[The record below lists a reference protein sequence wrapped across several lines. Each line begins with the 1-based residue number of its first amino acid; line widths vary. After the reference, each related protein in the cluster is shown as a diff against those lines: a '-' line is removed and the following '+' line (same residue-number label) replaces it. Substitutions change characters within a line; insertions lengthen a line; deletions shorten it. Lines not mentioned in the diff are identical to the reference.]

1 LQRNNKAF
9 ARRLG
14 ILSLLMKKNPVGWM
28 TYAQTAALFGRC
40 PATIRKAV
48 RLAGIVPYAPAGER
62 GPKLLSLAD
71 RREIRRVLRDE
82 IRKYERRGKGE
93 QPAA

>member
-1 LQRNNKAF
+1 MPK
-9 ARRLG
+9 
-14 ILSLLMKKNPVGWM
+14 SPSGWM
-28 TYAQTAALFGRC
+28 TISQTAALFR
-40 PATIRKAV
+40 RS
-48 RLAGIVPYAPAGER
+48 R